1 MRWRKRKERRKK
13 GVEEKNSRG
22 VRGKKKVKRGRKE
35 S

>member
-1 MRWRKRKERRKK
+1 MKKRERKSECDGERKEARR
-13 GVEEKNSRG
+13 

>member
-13 GVEEKNSRG
+13 GVEEKKVRG